1 MRTRRQVDGAGVL
14 QNAEY
19 RRPEQDEAQSR
30 AQQALKRQPDEE
42 ADIHREIFRRQLA
55 DEVDDEEEDLSDEEE
70 VVVEQVD
77 AHPEREE
84 AVVLFLL
91 VERFVQRPEHPREE
105 GHHVDKVVEEDIVDA
120 ETREGIQAGTQ

>member
-1 MRTRRQVDGAGVL
+1 MVRGSA
-14 QNAEY
+14 NAEY

-42 ADIHREIFRRQLA
+42 SDIHREIFRRQLA

-77 AHPEREE
+77 PTQNAK
-84 AVVLFLL
+84 
-91 VERFVQRPEHPREE
+91 RP
-105 GHHVDKVVEEDIVDA
+105 
-120 ETREGIQAGTQ
+120 